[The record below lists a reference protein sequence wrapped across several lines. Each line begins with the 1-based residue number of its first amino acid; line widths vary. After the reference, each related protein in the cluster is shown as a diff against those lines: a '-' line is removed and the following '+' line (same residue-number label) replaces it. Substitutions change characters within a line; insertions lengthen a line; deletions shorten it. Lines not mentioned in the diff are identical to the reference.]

1 MNHRGMNNKNKIAKA
16 VLRFLVMSTLSLS
29 LTSYAEENDETKAED
44 DGPTLGTIVVTAR
57 KRAENIM
64 DVPDTVVLLSEDYIE
79 RANIS
84 AARDITTRIPNI
96 SITESLSPTSTFI
109 IVRGISSVRNSEPAV
124 AMVIDGVQV
133 GSQSEISQSFYDVES
148 IQVLKGPQG
157 ALYGRNALG
166 GAIIINSKKPSDT
179 VEGKVIAGIGDNGL
193 TELFGSVT
201 GPLSESVFLRLSV
214 NHKSFDGN
222 IENEYLTR
230 VKERSNANAIAGS
243 SSANSYMDFEEM
255 NDYRAQVLWE
265 VNDELSV
272 DYRYS
277 HNGLEAGSMW
287 YRNIYRMESDPSLEY
302 EFPINSQSVPVAIRE
317 IDSHTLKIDNI
328 FNKGTLTSITNFN
341 DTNERY
347 GVAGEGVGGD
357 RTGNVLFYTQPFVS
371 EFLAGLTNPIDIDF
385 FSAELGLWDSGVW
398 IGSDQYYDIET
409 ISQEFR
415 FASEP
420 TNLFRYTAGAYFL
433 LTERADTIRNTWE
446 NPFGAP
452 FDCVPNS
459 AGIYAT
465 DFSTCN
471 GLINSTQN
479 IQDNFAYAVYL
490 STDYNLSDNLTLT
503 SAFRYDSDKREVTRI
518 DGPTVDTFGLGL
530 GACDSVAD
538 PENCAAAGSTLE
550 ETFSSFQPK
559 LSLAYKTG
567 DATYYTTLARGF
579 RSGGFNA
586 SGALL
591 TDTYDKETLD
601 SFEVGFKSKLMD
613 NRLRVSTAIFYQDY
627 TNAQQFEFDG
637 NVFVQSLYN
646 IPESSISGIEASV
659 EFAATDALTVNT
671 AFGLMDSEIEKFDD
685 DILSKMLF
693 ELGNRV
699 SNSDQLPGGTQTA
712 FDNGFKGEKLPNFAH
727 KTLNIGIEHNYS
739 MSNGRYL
746 TTRVDYSYFGD
757 RYWWLDGEDVQD
769 GVSLLEGS
777 VSIELA
783 DNWELSLWCK
793 NCTDEFY
800 DSEYAPNEKELFGG
814 AAKDV
819 AYQARGRTFGLRT
832 RFSF

>member
-1 MNHRGMNNKNKIAKA
+1 MHYRTLKKNKVTQAIASILA
-16 VLRFLVMSTLSLS
+16 FGTLTISTAANA
-29 LTSYAEENDETKAED
+29 AEETAADKENVAELN
-44 DGPTLGTIVVTAR
+44 TVVVTAR
-57 KRAENIM
+57 KRKENIM
-64 DVPDTVVLLSEDYIE
+64 DVPDTVVSLSEDLIE

-124 AMVIDGVQV
+124 AMVVDGVQI

-148 IQVLKGPQG
+148 IEVLKGPQG

-166 GAIIINSKKPSDT
+166 GAVIINSKKPSDS
-179 VEGKVIAGIGDNGL
+179 VEGKLMAGTGDNGL
-193 TELFGSVT
+193 SELFGTIT
-201 GPLSESVFLRLSV
+201 GPISDNVFLRLSA
-214 NHKSFDGN
+214 NHKSYDGN

-230 VKERSNANAIAGS
+230 VKARSNANAIAGS
-243 SSANSYMDFEEM
+243 SSAESYMDFEEM

-265 VNDELSV
+265 VNNDLSI

-287 YRNIYRMESDPSLEY
+287 YRNIYRLESDPTVEY
-302 EFPINSQSVPVAIRE
+302 EFPINSQSIPVAIRD
-317 IDSHTLKIDNI
+317 IDSHTVKIDRV
-328 FNKGTLTSITNFN
+328 FEQGTLTSITNFN

-347 GVAGEGVGGD
+347 GVAGEGIGGD
-357 RTGNVLFYTQPFVS
+357 RTGNVLFYTQPFVE
-371 EFLAGLTNPIDIDF
+371 EFIGSLTNPVDIDF
-385 FSAELGLWDSGVW
+385 FSAELGLWNSGVW
-398 IGSDQYYDIET
+398 IGSDQYYDVET
-409 ISQEFR
+409 VSQEFR
-415 FASEP
+415 FASDSSDD
-420 TNLFRYTAGAYFL
+420 FQYTAGTYFL
-433 LTERADTIRNTWE
+433 ATERADTIRNTWE
-446 NPFGAP
+446 NPFGEP
-452 FDCVPNS
+452 FDCAPNA

-479 IQDNFAYAVYL
+479 SQDNFAYAVYL
-490 STDYNLSDNLTLT
+490 STDYSFNDKLTLT

-518 DGPTVDTFGLGL
+518 DGPTVDTFGQGL

-550 ETFSSFQPK
+550 KTFSSLQPK
-559 LSLAYKTG
+559 FSLAYKTG
-567 DATYYTTLARGF
+567 DATYYTTIARGF

-601 SFEVGFKSKLMD
+601 SFEVGFKTKLMD
-613 NRLRVSTAIFYQDY
+613 NRLRLSGAAFYQDY

-646 IPESSISGIEASV
+646 IPESSISGIEASL
-659 EFAATDALTVNT
+659 EFAATEALTVNA
-671 AFGLMDSEIEKFDD
+671 AFGLMDSQIDKFDD
-685 DILSKMLF
+685 DILAKMLF
-693 ELGNRV
+693 ELGERV
-699 SNSDQLPGGTQTA
+699 SNSDQLPGYTQTA
-712 FDNGFKGEKLPNFAH
+712 FNNGFKGEKLPNFAH
-727 KTLNIGIEHNYS
+727 TTFNMGVEHNYA
-739 MSNGRYL
+739 MSSGRYL
-746 TTRVDYSYFGD
+746 TTRLDYSYFGD

-777 VSIELA
+777 INLELA

-793 NCTDEFY
+793 NCTDEIY

-819 AYQARGRTFGLRT
+819 AYQARGRTYGFRA
-832 RFSF
+832 RYSF